1 MPSADMRTMSNSN
14 TTNNLNALPIRGPEF
29 NISSKDVE
37 GLVLEIK
44 ENLRLSAST
53 MKAPCCHLSRKS
65 SRASPYRV
73 PGRIICA
80 CENNSCEINRK
91 NKRKL
96 HHDSAHDDPYEFLQK
111 LLRDGSLVNEAVRR
125 VQLVFARPAYPAS
138 DYPYIRSVFGTVF
151 DARPPATTLSSE
163 PMSASCLGCS
173 QKYVEIDQDHAQ
185 QRYTVTEE
193 ELTALRIEYIKNQI
207 LKKLRLK
214 KKPIVSIANLPKPVT
229 EDDNLLPKGYDHST
243 PSPFDD
249 FYGKTTQAI
258 IFPYEEQARCM
269 RNVRYPSACL
279 PFQLPSDIYAA
290 DLSTAELWFHK
301 EPDEQDSN
309 GQTFVVTE
317 VAHWDSKKSFQKTTP
332 IAILQTNLTEGWIKV
347 DVAQVIK
354 NWLDYQDS
362 PIHAINV
369 ACKTCGGDVNI
380 SPVSFKS
387 TLKPFLVIYT
397 HSQQKRMSY
406 RRVKRHFNCLPYV
419 KDCCRQ
425 SLYVSFAEIGWDD
438 WIIHPTGYNAYF
450 CKGSCTTAAS
460 VTLSATQHSSIIRK
474 ILNGSNRNSVRKLEL
489 TPCCAATQF
498 QPLQLLYMDNNKTIT
513 SKILTNMIVEACG
526 CM

>member
-1 MPSADMRTMSNSN
+1 MCHS
-14 TTNNLNALPIRGPEF
+14 I
-29 NISSKDVE
+29 
-37 GLVLEIK
+37 LVICMV
-44 ENLRLSAST
+44 AVF
-53 MKAPCCHLSRKS
+53 SRQ
-65 SRASPYRV
+65 V
-73 PGRIICA
+73 C
-80 CENNSCEINRK
+80 
-91 NKRKL
+91 L
-96 HHDSAHDDPYEFLQK
+96 
-111 LLRDGSLVNEAVRR
+111 
-125 VQLVFARPAYPAS
+125 AS
-138 DYPYIRSVFGTVF
+138 DYPYIRSVFGAIF
-151 DARPPATTLSSE
+151 DARPPAATLSSE
-163 PMSASCLGCS
+163 TTSALCLGCS

-229 EDDNLLPKGYDHST
+229 EDDNLLPKGYDQST

-269 RNVRYPSACL
+269 KKVRHPSACL
-279 PFQLPSDIYAA
+279 PFQLPSDIHAA

-301 EPDEQDSN
+301 EPDVQDSN

-332 IAILQTNLTEGWIKV
+332 IAIHQTNITEGWIKV
-347 DVAQVIK
+347 DVAQVIR

-369 ACKTCGGDVNI
+369 ACKTCGRDVNN

-387 TLKPFLVIYT
+387 KLKPFLVIYT

-406 RRVKRHFNCLPYV
+406 KRVKRHSNCSPSV
-419 KDCCRQ
+419 NECCRE
-425 SLYVSFAEIGWDD
+425 SFYVSFAEIGWDD
-438 WIIHPTGYNAYF
+438 WIIQPAGYNAYV
-450 CKGSCTTAAS
+450 CKGSCSTVAS
-460 VTLSATQHSSIIRK
+460 VTLSATQHNSILRK
-474 ILNGSNRNSVRKLEL
+474 VMYGPNKNSVRKLEF

-498 QPLQLLYMDNNKTIT
+498 QPLQLFYMDNNKTIT